1 MVTMMVTPEETMEVV
16 ITELGLITVVV
27 VTMAEV
33 ILEEAMIMEVET
45 LVVVAAE
52 ISAEAILVVVV
63 ISAAVVIG
71 KFWKIENQHF
81 ITIIKKSLNQL
92 F

>member
-1 MVTMMVTPEETMEVV
+1 MMVTPEETMEVV
-16 ITELGLITVVV
+16 ITELGLITVVAA
-27 VTMAEV
+27 TMAEV

-45 LVVVAAE
+45 LVVAAE
-52 ISAEAILVVVV
+52 ISVEAILVVVV